1 MTMNIQ
7 ELRKQSARDFQ
18 RILQEERARVRQLRF
33 DIAAGKTKQTKDL
46 RDAKKTIA
54 RILSI
59 INERKT
65 PS

>member
-1 MTMNIQ
+1 MNIQ